1 MMGRMRVNA
10 PPAMLDTFRDL
21 PFIGPQDQRLRAQD
35 VLQPLFLRDP
45 EFQLLC
51 QNGCGDGP
59 GAEETDELIAHVAEP
74 IDPLILFRR
83 LRWGGRVW
91 LCGSTRAAV
100 QSEMQRCLE
109 LHGCFVLDRPMTQL
123 SAGRIFWGFRFF
135 APRLHVAVL
144 RKVLLIEPGEMTER
158 FTYQVELIRPA
169 GQSQYIVKKQVPSS
183 QRAEARLKHR
193 FPDLAQVEIARRA
206 RKFTEKIFPVFLTRE
221 AAMLKILERDLPVDY
236 RSRVPRLLRTE
247 RDPNGLVHTI
257 HMNWLRN
264 GGRRLSQ
271 LDFAWQFADLLRVL
285 HDEADVMHLDL
296 RLDNVVI
303 TPAGVCFVDFGSAVR
318 TSEKFPDNS
327 LLATLFEEMM
337 HTSQIQKMLG
347 AMLTKGLVTSQIIN
361 GAYGKVDKAVD
372 LFYLA
377 VQISR
382 PTSNPDLRGL
392 LEYRPDSPEAKAL
405 KHLTEQILRPP
416 TDSSPPF
423 QTAADIARG
432 IEELKQHAETRQ
444 QAAA

>member
-1 MMGRMRVNA
+1 MGPMRAEPSPQILN
-10 PPAMLDTFRDL
+10 TFRDL
-21 PFIGPQDQRLRAQD
+21 PFIGPPEQKLRTQD
-35 VLQPLFLRDP
+35 VLRPVFLQDS
-45 EFQLLC
+45 EFRLLC
-51 QNGCGDGP
+51 ENGCGDGSA
-59 GAEETDELIAHVAEP
+59 AEETDELVAHVKEP
-74 IDPLILFRR
+74 VEPLVLFRR

-91 LCGSTRAAV
+91 VCAQRNAAV
-100 QSEMQRCLE
+100 QEQIRQCLNLE
-109 LHGCFVLDRPMTQL
+109 GCFVLDRPMTHV
-123 SAGRIFWGFRFF
+123 SAGRAFWCFRLFGQ
-135 APRLHVAVL
+135 RMYVAAL

-158 FTYQVELIRPA
+158 FTYQVELMRPP
-169 GQSQYIVKKQVPSS
+169 GEKDYIVKKQVPSS
-183 QRAEARLKHR
+183 QRVEARLKHR
-193 FPDLAQVEIARRA
+193 FPDLAADEIARRA

-221 AAMLKILERDLPVDY
+221 AAMLKILERDLPEAY
-236 RSRVPRLLRTE
+236 RARVPRLLRSE
-247 RDPNGLVHTI
+247 REPNGLVHTI

-271 LDFAWQFADLLRVL
+271 LDFAWQFADMLRVL
-285 HDEADVMHLDL
+285 HDDADVMHLDL

-318 TSEKFPDNS
+318 TTEKFPDNS

-347 AMLTKGLVTSQIIN
+347 AMMTKGLVTSQIMN

-423 QTAADIARG
+423 QTAADIVRG
-432 IEELKQHAETRQ
+432 IEELKQHAENRQ